1 MGVSPQ
7 PSPVYRRPP
16 PCAEECPSK
25 LEIIQRLLRALP
37 DAKHSRLFAL
47 RATCHLV
54 LCPMRQAKAPW
65 LPRLEQPDLSQARR
79 ERVSSMFRDTNNG
92 NWCSIDYC
100 IGSRKPSAS
109 LAQNPTRTST
119 CLAYQG

>member
-1 MGVSPQ
+1 M
-7 PSPVYRRPP
+7 
-16 PCAEECPSK
+16 
-25 LEIIQRLLRALP
+25 IQWVIGAFQVGH
-37 DAKHSRLFAL
+37 HSRSLAL
-47 RATCHLV
+47 RTTCNLV
-54 LCPMRQAKAPW
+54 LCSMRQAKVPW
-65 LPRLEQPDLSQARR
+65 FQRLEQIDRSQARR